1 MTGFAR
7 GLTARLSGRAPEHGL
22 AERGRG
28 GWRRGGAALDEVA
41 TSTGAA
47 NLQREREARYRLDRE
62 S

>member
-47 NLQREREARYRLDRE
+47 DLQRGA
-62 S
+62 